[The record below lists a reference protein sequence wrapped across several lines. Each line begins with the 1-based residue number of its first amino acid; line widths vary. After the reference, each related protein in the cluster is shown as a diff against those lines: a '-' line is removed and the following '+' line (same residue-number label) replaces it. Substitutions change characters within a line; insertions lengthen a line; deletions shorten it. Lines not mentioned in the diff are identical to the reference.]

1 MQLDRNRNS
10 NGMGKYALVLLRRT
24 GPLEKTKLQGHHD
37 LYYVLNDRCV
47 DLGDKPETEF
57 FVLRLKDKHAAAA
70 LYAYAESIEAEDP
83 EFSLQVRD
91 LAVKS
96 EEHPNRQAPD

>member
-1 MQLDRNRNS
+1 MQLDRNRNKD
-10 NGMGKYALVLLRRT
+10 GTGKYALVLLRRT

-47 DLGDKPETEF
+47 DLGTTPDTEF

-83 EFSLQVRD
+83 QFSLEVRD
-91 LAVKS
+91 LAVRS

>member
-1 MQLDRNRNS
+1 MQLDRNRNTD
-10 NGMGKYALVLLRRT
+10 GTGKYALVLLRRT
-24 GPLEKTKLQGHHD
+24 GPLVLTNLQGHNER
-37 LYYVLNDRCV
+37 YYVLNERSI
-47 DLGDKPETEF
+47 DKGITPDTEF

-83 EFSLQVRD
+83 QFSLEVRD